1 MEKDTSISGDGDSG
15 FNPQTPRSPVHPA
28 AEAAR
33 PLLNA
38 FEQPALLDVR
48 DGADKP
54 LPSCFLPMLDQ
65 LSEEQRGK
73 LREIDPSV
81 ATVRFRPRGGRD
93 TKPEYLAAFV
103 VDFAEEAA
111 EFAGKG
117 GPMLAI
123 VDPNDGKLRPFAIGF
138 VAPEVAPQQGA
149 QDRVL
154 VERLEAMEAKFQQM
168 MQLMLMGQQPQS
180 SMTERIQELAAL
192 AQMFKSMNPAQDPA
206 AYVQAMG
213 GVMGNMTQ
221 ALIGN
226 MKTMQEAAGALAV
239 KPAEKSIAQEVAEI
253 MKIPGATD
261 MTMRLADRLLPTP
274 GNGTTPA
281 ANPGAGS
288 AQPGAQISVN
298 AFDNVTV
305 SA

>member
-1 MEKDTSISGDGDSG
+1 MEQDTSNGDGDVG
-15 FNPQTPRSPVHPA
+15 FNPQTPRRPVHPA
-28 AEAAR
+28 AEAAQ

-38 FEQPALLDVR
+38 FEQPALLDLR
-48 DGADKP
+48 DGGDKP

-103 VDFAEEAA
+103 YDFAEEAA
-111 EFAGKG
+111 SFVGKG

-123 VDPNDGKLRPFAIGF
+123 VDPNDGKLRPFGIGF
-138 VAPEVAPQQGA
+138 IAPEVAPQQGGA
-149 QDRVL
+149 DRAL
-154 VERLEAMEAKFQQM
+154 VERLEAMEAKFQQA
-168 MQLMLMGQQPQS
+168 MQLMLMGQQPQTT
-180 SMTERIQELAAL
+180 MAERIQELAAL

-226 MKTMQEAAGALAV
+226 LKTMQEAAGALAT

-253 MKIPGATD
+253 MKIPGASD
-261 MTMRLADRLLPTP
+261 LTMRLADRVLPA

-281 ANPGAGS
+281 ANPGASG
-288 AQPGAQISVN
+288 AQQGAQISVN